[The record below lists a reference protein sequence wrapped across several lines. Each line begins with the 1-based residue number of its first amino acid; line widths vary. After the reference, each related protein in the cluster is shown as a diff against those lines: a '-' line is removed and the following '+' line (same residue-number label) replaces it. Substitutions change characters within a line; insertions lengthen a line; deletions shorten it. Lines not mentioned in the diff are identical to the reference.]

1 MDECYRQEMR
11 EEGRESGVKEN
22 SQVKKLVTHR
32 NRNLCSAWVE
42 GGSQWRPC

>member
-1 MDECYRQEMR
+1 MKKG
-11 EEGRESGVKEN
+11 EGVEEN